1 MLSIPSVFARFAVSR
16 IPDDALSVAVCET
29 HHGSLRMDVT
39 LSWPQLAESAVL
51 EISVRKPERV
61 FVVSEPQTGCV
72 PEGAN
77 GWRIAEA
84 HEMQRARSVCT
95 PLLPDRSSG
104 RFMTTAYL
112 ADFGEG
118 YRNRVLFGDVIFRV
132 VGATSRRRLL
142 SRRQHIAAG

>member
-1 MLSIPSVFARFAVSR
+1 MLSILSAFARFAVSR
-16 IPDDALSVAVCET
+16 IPDNALSVAVCET
-29 HHGSLRMDVT
+29 HHGSLRVDVT
-39 LSWPQLAESAVL
+39 LTWPQLDEAAVL
-51 EISVRKPERV
+51 EISVRKPDRV
-61 FVVSEPQTGCV
+61 FVVSEPQTGWV

-77 GWRIAEA
+77 GWRSIEA
-84 HEMQRARSVCT
+84 HDMQRARAVCT

-104 RFMTTAYL
+104 RFVTTVYL

-132 VGATSRRRLL
+132 IGATSRRRLL